1 MPKKSYSEIMKEL
14 KSPPP
19 KPDIP
24 NPYLVKIT
32 KDKVVKI

>member
-24 NPYLVKIT
+24 NPHLVKIT